1 MASNREWTTIEVATL
16 RHGYERGL
24 SAQCI
29 GDMLGR
35 TKGSVHRMASK
46 LGIRSARSDPRV
58 AVEAFLKQQGKPL
71 SEVIDWYQ
79 SRALARCDLAADIG
93 IDGATLKRF
102 IPPDVWQSWP
112 HYTIGRQLAAE
123 QRRA

>member
-1 MASNREWTTIEVATL
+1 MASNREWTTVEVATL

-24 SAQCI
+24 PAEHI
-29 GDMLGR
+29 GVMLGR

-58 AVEAFLKQQGKPL
+58 AVEAFLSRQGKSL
-71 SEVIDWYQ
+71 SEVITLYQ
-79 SRALARCDLAADIG
+79 ARRLARSDLAADIG
-93 IDGATLKRF
+93 IDATTLKRF
-102 IPPDVWQSWP
+102 IPPETWQSWP
-112 HYTIGRQLAAE
+112 HNTIGRQLAAE

>member
-1 MASNREWTTIEVATL
+1 MASHREWTTVEVATL

-29 GDMLGR
+29 GETLGR
-35 TKGSVHRMASK
+35 TKHSVHRMASK

-58 AVEAFLKQQGKPL
+58 AVEAFLKRQGKPL
-71 SEVIDWYQ
+71 TEVVEWYQ
-79 SRALARCDLAADIG
+79 ARNLARCDLAADIG
-93 IDGATLKRF
+93 IDCTTLKRF
-102 IPPDVWQSWP
+102 IPPDAWQSWP
-112 HYTIGRQLAAE
+112 HNTVGRQLAAE